1 MSFPPQ
7 FSSTLKYE
15 ARYDLDEIDV
25 FMEGMGNNPMFFS
38 VTGLPNLL
46 SYGKHYFNISLLD
59 AKKQQYKL
67 KEGSRLLFEFKS
79 INGVILKSDVVKLNQ
94 RNGTALCFVEVLE
107 DPLRTFKSIEDGDAT
122 LIVAGKLENTNRTQD
137 LIPDKFL
144 DAYNYRCIFNIEI
157 RKNILNANSPF
168 PISSGHNLATT
179 KGQFTFVK
187 AAIPTRRNSD
197 VGTKY
202 NASGQATNKPKI
214 KSGKS

>member
-1 MSFPPQ
+1 MSYPPQ

-15 ARYDLDEIDV
+15 AKYDLDEIDV
-25 FMEGMGNNPMFFS
+25 FMEGMGDSPMFFS

-67 KEGSRLLFEFKS
+67 KENSRLLFEFKS
-79 INGVILKSDVVKLNQ
+79 INGVILKSDVVRLNQ
-94 RNGTALCFVEVLE
+94 RNGTALCFVEVLQ
-107 DPLRTFKSIEDGDAT
+107 DPLRTYKYVEDGDGT
-122 LIVAGKLENTNRTQD
+122 LILAGILENTNRTQD
-137 LIPDKFL
+137 LIPEKFL

-157 RKNILNANSPF
+157 RKNILNANSPI
-168 PISSGHNLATT
+168 PINATHSLSTT
-179 KGQFTFVK
+179 KGQFSFVK

>member
-1 MSFPPQ
+1 MSYPPQ

-15 ARYDLDEIDV
+15 AKYDLDEIDV
-25 FMEGMGNNPMFFS
+25 FMEGMGDSPMFFS

-67 KEGSRLLFEFKS
+67 KENSRLLFEFKS
-79 INGVILKSDVVKLNQ
+79 INGVILKSDVVRLNQ
-94 RNGTALCFVEVLE
+94 RNGTALCFVEVLQ
-107 DPLRTFKSIEDGDAT
+107 DPLRTYKYVEDGDGT
-122 LIVAGKLENTNRTQD
+122 LILAGILENTNRTQD
-137 LIPDKFL
+137 LIPEKFL

-157 RKNILNANSPF
+157 RKNILNANSPI
-168 PISSGHNLATT
+168 PISATHSLSTT
-179 KGQFTFVK
+179 KGQFSFVK

>member
-1 MSFPPQ
+1 MSYPPQ

-25 FMEGMGNNPMFFS
+25 FMEGMGDSPMFFS

-67 KEGSRLLFEFKS
+67 KENSRLLFEFKS
-79 INGVILKSDVVKLNQ
+79 INGVILKSDVVRLNQ
-94 RNGTALCFVEVLE
+94 RNGTALCFVEVLQ
-107 DPLRTFKSIEDGDAT
+107 DPLRTYKYVEDGDGT
-122 LIVAGKLENTNRTQD
+122 LILAGILENTNRTQD
-137 LIPDKFL
+137 LIPEKFL

-157 RKNILNANSPF
+157 RKNILNANSPI
-168 PISSGHNLATT
+168 PINATHSLSTT
-179 KGQFTFVK
+179 KGQFAFVK

>member
-1 MSFPPQ
+1 MSYPPQ

-15 ARYDLDEIDV
+15 AKYDLDEIDV
-25 FMEGMGNNPMFFS
+25 FMEGMGDSPMFFS

-67 KEGSRLLFEFKS
+67 KENSRLLFEFKS
-79 INGVILKSDVVKLNQ
+79 INGVILKSDVVRLNQ
-94 RNGTALCFVEVLE
+94 RNGTALCFVEVLQ
-107 DPLRTFKSIEDGDAT
+107 DPLRTYKYVEDGDGT
-122 LIVAGKLENTNRTQD
+122 LILDGILENTNRTQD
-137 LIPDKFL
+137 LIPEKFL

-157 RKNILNANSPF
+157 RKNILNANSPI
-168 PISSGHNLATT
+168 PINATHSLSTT
-179 KGQFTFVK
+179 KGQFSFVK

>member
-1 MSFPPQ
+1 MSYPPQ

-15 ARYDLDEIDV
+15 AKYDLDEIDV
-25 FMEGMGNNPMFFS
+25 FMEGMGDSPMFFS

-67 KEGSRLLFEFKS
+67 KQNSRLLFEFKS
-79 INGVILKSDVVKLNQ
+79 INGVILKSDVVRLNQ
-94 RNGTALCFVEVLE
+94 RNGTALCFVEVLQ
-107 DPLRTFKSIEDGDAT
+107 DPLRTYKYVEDGDGT
-122 LIVAGKLENTNRTQD
+122 LILAGILENTNRTQD
-137 LIPDKFL
+137 LIPEKFL

-157 RKNILNANSPF
+157 RKNILNANSPI
-168 PISSGHNLATT
+168 PISATHSLSTT
-179 KGQFTFVK
+179 KGQFSFVK

>member
-1 MSFPPQ
+1 MSYPPQ

-15 ARYDLDEIDV
+15 AKYDLDEIDV
-25 FMEGMGNNPMFFS
+25 FMEGMGDSPMFFS

-67 KEGSRLLFEFKS
+67 KENSRLLFEFKS
-79 INGVILKSDVVKLNQ
+79 INGVILKSDVVRLNQ
-94 RNGTALCFVEVLE
+94 RNGTALCFVEVLQ
-107 DPLRTFKSIEDGDAT
+107 DPLRTYKYIEDGDGT
-122 LIVAGKLENTNRTQD
+122 LILAGILENTNQTQD
-137 LIPDKFL
+137 LIPDRFL

-157 RKNILNANSPF
+157 RKNILNANSPI
-168 PISSGHNLATT
+168 PISATHSLSTT
-179 KGQFTFVK
+179 KGQFAFVK

>member
-1 MSFPPQ
+1 MSYPPQ

-15 ARYDLDEIDV
+15 AKYDLDEIDV
-25 FMEGMGNNPMFFS
+25 FMEGMGDSRMFFS

-79 INGVILKSDVVKLNQ
+79 INGVILKSDVGRLNQ
-94 RNGTALCFVEVLE
+94 RNGTALCFVEVLQ
-107 DPLRTFKSIEDGDAT
+107 DPLRTYKYIEDGDGT
-122 LIVAGKLENTNRTQD
+122 LILAGILENTNRTQD
-137 LIPDKFL
+137 LIPEKFL

-157 RKNILNANSPF
+157 RKNILNANSPI
-168 PISSGHNLATT
+168 PISATHSLSTT
-179 KGQFTFVK
+179 KGQFAFVK

>member
-1 MSFPPQ
+1 MSYPPQ

-15 ARYDLDEIDV
+15 AKYDLDKIDV
-25 FMEGMGNNPMFFS
+25 FMEGMGDNPMFFS

-59 AKKQQYKL
+59 TKKQQYKL
-67 KEGSRLLFEFKS
+67 KQNSRLLFEFKS
-79 INGVILKSDVVKLNQ
+79 INGVILKSDVVRLNQ
-94 RNGTALCFVEVLE
+94 RNGTALCFVEVLQ
-107 DPLRTFKSIEDGDAT
+107 DPLRTYKYIEDGDGT
-122 LIVAGKLENTNRTQD
+122 LILAGILENTNQTQD
-137 LIPDKFL
+137 LIPDRFL

-157 RKNILNANSPF
+157 RKNILNANSPI
-168 PISSGHNLATT
+168 PISATHSLSTT
-179 KGQFTFVK
+179 KGQFAFVK

>member
-67 KEGSRLLFEFKS
+67 KEGSRLLFECYFK
-79 INGVILKSDVVKLNQ
+79 IW
-94 RNGTALCFVEVLE
+94 
-107 DPLRTFKSIEDGDAT
+107 
-122 LIVAGKLENTNRTQD
+122 
-137 LIPDKFL
+137 
-144 DAYNYRCIFNIEI
+144 RCQ
-157 RKNILNANSPF
+157 
-168 PISSGHNLATT
+168 T
-179 KGQFTFVK
+179 
-187 AAIPTRRNSD
+187 
-197 VGTKY
+197 
-202 NASGQATNKPKI
+202 
-214 KSGKS
+214 